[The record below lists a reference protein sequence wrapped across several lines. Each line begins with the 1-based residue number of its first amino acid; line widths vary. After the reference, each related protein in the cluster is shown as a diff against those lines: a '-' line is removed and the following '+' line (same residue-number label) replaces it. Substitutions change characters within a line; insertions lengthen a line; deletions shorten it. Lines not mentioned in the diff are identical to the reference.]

1 MILGQESTSLP
12 RLTSFSTRNAPR
24 GDEVDYWCQ
33 VRREAC
39 VSVRTDPVG
48 AGFGGEI
55 RLGQYADFRLSTK
68 RARAEEVRRSRS
80 DNAQAHD
87 EQDYLYVLFQTRGT
101 LLVEQAGR
109 AALASPGSLVI
120 YDSASPFALRA
131 KDYCEQVVLELPA
144 DDAFARVG
152 ASRSNYLLSK
162 TFDCDGAV
170 GAVAAFFMSL
180 ARSQAGDPVGAH
192 RLEPQASALGASLV
206 DLLSPARPRVDAPD
220 ALRRSEALTCM
231 RTHLADPDL
240 DAESIADGLHLS
252 RRTLFR
258 LFEETGES
266 VMGRLRTLRLE
277 RARLV
282 LRTQPDKPISAI
294 ALETGFS
301 GPVQFYRAF
310 RTTVGMTPGENRE
323 LAAREAAP
331 TEIDQDPVHE

>member
-1 MILGQESTSLP
+1 MGQESSSLP
-12 RLTSFSTRNAPR
+12 RLTSFSTRDAPR
-24 GDEVDYWCQ
+24 GDEVDYWRQ
-33 VRREAC
+33 ARREAY

-68 RARAEEVRRSRS
+68 RARAEEVRRSRT
-80 DNAQAHD
+80 DIAQGDD
-87 EQDYLYVLFQTRGT
+87 EQDYLYFLFQTRGT

-120 YDSASPFALRA
+120 YDSASPFALRT
-131 KDYCEQVVLELPA
+131 KGYYEQVVLELPA

-152 ASRSNYLLSK
+152 VSRSNYLLAK
-162 TFDCDGAV
+162 TFDCGGAM
-170 GAVAAFFMSL
+170 GSVAAFFTSL

-192 RLEPQASALGASLV
+192 RLEPQASALGASLI
-206 DLLSPARPRVDAPD
+206 DLLSPARPRADAPD
-220 ALRRSEALTCM
+220 ALRRSEALAYM

-240 DAESIADGLHLS
+240 DAERIADGLHLS

-258 LFEETGES
+258 LFEGTGES
-266 VMGRLRTLRLE
+266 VMGHLRALRLE

-282 LRTQPDKPISAI
+282 LRTQPDKPISSI
-294 ALETGFS
+294 TLETGFS

-310 RTTVGMTPGENRE
+310 RTTVGMTPGEYRE
-323 LAAREAAP
+323 HAALEAAP
-331 TEIDQDPVHE
+331 AEIDQDPNS

>member
-1 MILGQESTSLP
+1 MGQESTSLP

-24 GDEVDYWCQ
+24 GDEVDYWRQ
-33 VRREAC
+33 VRREAY

-80 DNAQAHD
+80 DIAQAHD
-87 EQDYLYVLFQTRGT
+87 EQDYLYFLFQTRGT

-131 KDYCEQVVLELPA
+131 RDYYEQVVLELPA

-152 ASRSNYLLSK
+152 ASRSNYLLAK

-170 GAVAAFFMSL
+170 GAVAAFIKSL

-220 ALRRSEALTCM
+220 ALRRSEALTYM

-294 ALETGFS
+294 TLETGFS

-310 RTTVGMTPGENRE
+310 RTTVGMTPGEYRE
-323 LAAREAAP
+323 LAALEAAP
-331 TEIDQDPVHE
+331 TEIDQEPVHE